1 MKQIEPLKKHVQTYE
16 NFHSLQIVES
26 MPSEIEV
33 MNKINEIIELVNE
46 LSKDKYDRDVANG
59 IVW

>member
-16 NFHSLQIVES
+16 NFQSIQIVES

-46 LSKDKYDRDVANG
+46 LSKYKYDRDVANG
-59 IVW
+59 NVW